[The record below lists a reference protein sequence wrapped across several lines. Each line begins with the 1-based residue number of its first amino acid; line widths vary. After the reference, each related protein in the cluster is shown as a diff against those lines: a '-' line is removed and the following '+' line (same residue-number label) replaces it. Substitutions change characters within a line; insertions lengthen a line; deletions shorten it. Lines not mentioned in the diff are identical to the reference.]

1 MSVLLHAQNISHHFG
16 EEHCLKDVSLTLK
29 GGQRI
34 ALMGP
39 SGSGKSTLLRIV
51 AGFLAPVSGT
61 IQKPRRISTVNQDFQ
76 LLQHLSAIRNVA
88 LPLVIAGVS
97 AQEAQEKAH
106 VQLKQFGLTALE
118 QKQVGFLSQGQA
130 QRVALA
136 RALVMDPELL
146 LLDEPTSALDQKST
160 QEMLGILDRWCTSDK
175 GILMIT
181 HIPLVAQWCTHSLHL
196 EFGALTKQEK
206 EE

>member
-1 MSVLLHAQNISHHFG
+1 MSILLHAQKISHHFG
-16 EEHCLKDVSLTLK
+16 EEHCLKDVSIILK

-39 SGSGKSTLLRIV
+39 SGSGKSTLLRII

-61 IQKPRRISTVNQDFQ
+61 VQKPRRISTVNQDFQ
-76 LLQHLSAIRNVA
+76 LLRNLSAIRNVA
-88 LPLVIAGVS
+88 LPLVISGTPAQD
-97 AQEAQEKAH
+97 AQERAH
-106 VQLKQFGLTALE
+106 VQLKLFGLTSLE
-118 QKQVGFLSQGQA
+118 QKPVGFLSQGQA

-160 QEMLGILDRWCTSDK
+160 QEMLGILDDWCTPKK

-181 HIPLVAQWCTHSLHL
+181 HIPLVAQWCSQSLHL
-196 EFGALTKQEK
+196 EFGALTRQER
-206 EE
+206 EG